1 MTAPAPQPPTLRGP
15 AMPKLYR
22 DATTARH
29 ETPDVAELRR
39 DAESWLMIGGE
50 RVLPL
55 LNALDAARAER
66 DALAAT
72 VERVRALHEP
82 YYPFRD
88 GRAYCGVCEGDEFAP
103 YPCSTIRAINA
114 ETEGESCGSVSAWLL
129 DIYRDGAAVGWD
141 ACMKALQYEDGTPV
155 EIVSFNNPYRTGEE

>member
-1 MTAPAPQPPTLRGP
+1 MSDLTPEMLARALDRMALINEEAEGATPPMTEPLT
-15 AMPKLYR
+15 
-22 DATTARH
+22 H
-29 ETPDVAELRR
+29 ESLAELRR

-72 VERVRALHEP
+72 VERVRALHVA

-88 GRAYCGVCEGDEFAP
+88 GRGYCGICEGDEFDP
-103 YPCSTIRAINA
+103 YPCSTIRAI
-114 ETEGESCGSVSAWLL
+114 
-129 DIYRDGAAVGWD
+129 D
-141 ACMKALQYEDGTPV
+141 
-155 EIVSFNNPYRTGEE
+155 EEVTL

>member
-1 MTAPAPQPPTLRGP
+1 MSDLTPEMLAKALDRMALINEEAEGATPPMTEPLT
-15 AMPKLYR
+15 
-22 DATTARH
+22 H
-29 ETPDVAELRR
+29 ESLAELRR

-72 VERVRALHEP
+72 VERVRALHVA

-88 GRAYCGVCEGDEFAP
+88 GRGYCGICEGDEFDP
-103 YPCSTIRAINA
+103 YPCSTIRA
-114 ETEGESCGSVSAWLL
+114 L
-129 DIYRDGAAVGWD
+129 D
-141 ACMKALQYEDGTPV
+141 
-155 EIVSFNNPYRTGEE
+155 EEPK

>member
-1 MTAPAPQPPTLRGP
+1 MTDWTRATPEMLARALDRMALINEEAEGATPPMTEPL
-15 AMPKLYR
+15 
-22 DATTARH
+22 TH
-29 ETPDVAELRR
+29 ESLAELRR

-72 VERVRALHEP
+72 VERVRALHVA

-88 GRAYCGVCEGDEFAP
+88 GRGYCGICEGDEFDP
-103 YPCSTIRAINA
+103 YPCSTIRAIN
-114 ETEGESCGSVSAWLL
+114 
-129 DIYRDGAAVGWD
+129 
-141 ACMKALQYEDGTPV
+141 
-155 EIVSFNNPYRTGEE
+155 EEVTL

>member
-1 MTAPAPQPPTLRGP
+1 MSNLTPEMLARALDRMALISEEAEGATPPMTEPLT
-15 AMPKLYR
+15 
-22 DATTARH
+22 H
-29 ETPDVAELRR
+29 ESLAELRR

-72 VERVRALHEP
+72 VERVRALHVA

-88 GRAYCGVCEGDEFAP
+88 GRGYCGICEGDGFDP
-103 YPCSTIRAINA
+103 YPCSTIRAIN
-114 ETEGESCGSVSAWLL
+114 
-129 DIYRDGAAVGWD
+129 
-141 ACMKALQYEDGTPV
+141 
-155 EIVSFNNPYRTGEE
+155 EEVTL

>member
-1 MTAPAPQPPTLRGP
+1 MSDLTPEMLARALDRMALINEEAEGATPPMTEPLT
-15 AMPKLYR
+15 
-22 DATTARH
+22 H
-29 ETPDVAELRR
+29 ESLAELRR

-72 VERVRALHEP
+72 VERVRALHVA

-88 GRAYCGVCEGDEFAP
+88 GRGYCGICVGDEFDP
-103 YPCSTIRAINA
+103 YPCSTIRAIN
-114 ETEGESCGSVSAWLL
+114 
-129 DIYRDGAAVGWD
+129 
-141 ACMKALQYEDGTPV
+141 
-155 EIVSFNNPYRTGEE
+155 EEVTL

>member
-1 MTAPAPQPPTLRGP
+1 MTDWTRVTPETL
-15 AMPKLYR
+15 
-22 DATTARH
+22 
-29 ETPDVAELRR
+29 AELRR

-88 GRAYCGVCEGDEFAP
+88 GYACCGVCEGDEFVP
-103 YPCSTIRAINA
+103 YPCQTIRALDA
-114 ETEGESCGSVSAWLL
+114 ETGGESCGSVSAWLL
-129 DIYRDGAAVGWD
+129 DIYRNGAAVGWD
-141 ACMKALQYEDGTPV
+141 ACLKSLRHEDGTPV
-155 EIVSFNNPYRTGEE
+155 EIVSFKNPYRIGEE

>member
-1 MTAPAPQPPTLRGP
+1 MSDLTPEMLARALDRMALINEEAEGATPPMTEPLT
-15 AMPKLYR
+15 
-22 DATTARH
+22 H
-29 ETPDVAELRR
+29 ESLAELRR

-72 VERVRALHEP
+72 VERIRALHVA

-88 GRAYCGVCEGDEFAP
+88 GRGYCGICEGDEFDP
-103 YPCSTIRAINA
+103 YPCSTIRAIN
-114 ETEGESCGSVSAWLL
+114 EEV
-129 DIYRDGAAVGWD
+129 
-141 ACMKALQYEDGTPV
+141 TP
-155 EIVSFNNPYRTGEE
+155 

>member
-1 MTAPAPQPPTLRGP
+1 MSDLTPEMLARALDRMALINEEAEGATPPMTEPLT
-15 AMPKLYR
+15 
-22 DATTARH
+22 H
-29 ETPDVAELRR
+29 ESLAELRR

-72 VERVRALHEP
+72 VERVRALHVA

-88 GRAYCGVCEGDEFAP
+88 GRGYCSICEGDEFDP
-103 YPCSTIRAINA
+103 YPCSTIRAIN
-114 ETEGESCGSVSAWLL
+114 
-129 DIYRDGAAVGWD
+129 
-141 ACMKALQYEDGTPV
+141 
-155 EIVSFNNPYRTGEE
+155 EEVTL

>member
-1 MTAPAPQPPTLRGP
+1 MALISEEAEGATPPMTEPLT
-15 AMPKLYR
+15 
-22 DATTARH
+22 H
-29 ETPDVAELRR
+29 ESLAELRR

-72 VERVRALHEP
+72 VERVRALHVA

-88 GRAYCGVCEGDEFAP
+88 GRGYCGICEGDEFDP
-103 YPCSTIRAINA
+103 YPCSTIRAIN
-114 ETEGESCGSVSAWLL
+114 
-129 DIYRDGAAVGWD
+129 
-141 ACMKALQYEDGTPV
+141 
-155 EIVSFNNPYRTGEE
+155 EEVTL

>member
-1 MTAPAPQPPTLRGP
+1 MPPISAAVPVRLLRHRMLLKQKLPALDRQALPADQSRNIGGWAAAPAHHSCHQGLSAPRRPMTEPLT
-15 AMPKLYR
+15 
-22 DATTARH
+22 H
-29 ETPDVAELRR
+29 ESLAELRR

-72 VERVRALHEP
+72 VERVRALHVA

-88 GRAYCGVCEGDEFAP
+88 GRGYRGICEGDEFDP
-103 YPCSTIRAINA
+103 YPCSTIRAIN
-114 ETEGESCGSVSAWLL
+114 
-129 DIYRDGAAVGWD
+129 
-141 ACMKALQYEDGTPV
+141 
-155 EIVSFNNPYRTGEE
+155 EEVTL

>member
-1 MTAPAPQPPTLRGP
+1 MSDLTPEMLARALDRMALISEEAEGATPPMTEPLT
-15 AMPKLYR
+15 
-22 DATTARH
+22 H
-29 ETPDVAELRR
+29 ESLAELRR

-72 VERVRALHEP
+72 VERVRALHVA

-88 GRAYCGVCEGDEFAP
+88 GRGYCGICEGDEFDP
-103 YPCSTIRAINA
+103 YPCSTIRAIN
-114 ETEGESCGSVSAWLL
+114 EEV
-129 DIYRDGAAVGWD
+129 
-141 ACMKALQYEDGTPV
+141 TP
-155 EIVSFNNPYRTGEE
+155 

>member
-1 MTAPAPQPPTLRGP
+1 MSDLTPEMLAKALDRMALINEEAEGATPPMTEPLT
-15 AMPKLYR
+15 
-22 DATTARH
+22 H
-29 ETPDVAELRR
+29 ESLAELRR

-72 VERVRALHEP
+72 VERVRALHVA

-88 GRAYCGVCEGDEFAP
+88 GRGYCGICEGDEFDP
-103 YPCSTIRAINA
+103 YPCSTIRAIN
-114 ETEGESCGSVSAWLL
+114 
-129 DIYRDGAAVGWD
+129 
-141 ACMKALQYEDGTPV
+141 
-155 EIVSFNNPYRTGEE
+155 EEVTL

>member
-1 MTAPAPQPPTLRGP
+1 MSDLTPEMLARALDRMALISEEAEGATPPMTEPLT
-15 AMPKLYR
+15 
-22 DATTARH
+22 H
-29 ETPDVAELRR
+29 ESLAELRR

-72 VERVRALHEP
+72 VERVRALHVA

-88 GRAYCGVCEGDEFAP
+88 GRGYCGICEGDEFDP
-103 YPCSTIRAINA
+103 YPCPTIRAIG
-114 ETEGESCGSVSAWLL
+114 GEQS
-129 DIYRDGAAVGWD
+129 
-141 ACMKALQYEDGTPV
+141 
-155 EIVSFNNPYRTGEE
+155 

>member
-1 MTAPAPQPPTLRGP
+1 MSDLTPEMLARALDRMALISEEAEGATPPMTEPLT
-15 AMPKLYR
+15 
-22 DATTARH
+22 H
-29 ETPDVAELRR
+29 ESLAELRR

-72 VERVRALHEP
+72 VERVRALHVA

-88 GRAYCGVCEGDEFAP
+88 GRGYCGICEGDEFDP
-103 YPCSTIRAINA
+103 YPCSTIRAIN
-114 ETEGESCGSVSAWLL
+114 
-129 DIYRDGAAVGWD
+129 
-141 ACMKALQYEDGTPV
+141 
-155 EIVSFNNPYRTGEE
+155 EEVTL

>member
-1 MTAPAPQPPTLRGP
+1 MSDLTPEMLARALDRMALINEEAEGATPPMTEPLT
-15 AMPKLYR
+15 
-22 DATTARH
+22 H
-29 ETPDVAELRR
+29 ESLAELRR

-72 VERVRALHEP
+72 VERVRALHVA

-88 GRAYCGVCEGDEFAP
+88 GRGYCGICEGDEFDP
-103 YPCSTIRAINA
+103 YPCSTIRAIN
-114 ETEGESCGSVSAWLL
+114 EEV
-129 DIYRDGAAVGWD
+129 
-141 ACMKALQYEDGTPV
+141 TP
-155 EIVSFNNPYRTGEE
+155 

>member
-1 MTAPAPQPPTLRGP
+1 MTDWTRATPEMLARALDRMALINEEAEGATPPMTEPL
-15 AMPKLYR
+15 
-22 DATTARH
+22 TH
-29 ETPDVAELRR
+29 ESLAELRR

-88 GRAYCGVCEGDEFAP
+88 GRACCGVCEGDEFAP
-103 YPCSTIRAINA
+103 YPCQTIRALDA
-114 ETEGESCGSVSAWLL
+114 ETSG
-129 DIYRDGAAVGWD
+129 
-141 ACMKALQYEDGTPV
+141 GTP
-155 EIVSFNNPYRTGEE
+155 

>member
-1 MTAPAPQPPTLRGP
+1 MSDLTPEMLARALDRMALISEEAEGATPPMTEPLT
-15 AMPKLYR
+15 
-22 DATTARH
+22 H
-29 ETPDVAELRR
+29 ESLAELRR

-72 VERVRALHEP
+72 VERVRALHVA

-88 GRAYCGVCEGDEFAP
+88 GRGYCGICEGDEFDP
-103 YPCSTIRAINA
+103 YPCSTIRAIDGGA
-114 ETEGESCGSVSAWLL
+114 ES
-129 DIYRDGAAVGWD
+129 
-141 ACMKALQYEDGTPV
+141 
-155 EIVSFNNPYRTGEE
+155 

>member
-1 MTAPAPQPPTLRGP
+1 MSDLTPEMLAKALDRMALISEEAEGATPPMTEPLT
-15 AMPKLYR
+15 
-22 DATTARH
+22 H
-29 ETPDVAELRR
+29 ESLAELRR

-72 VERVRALHEP
+72 VERVRALHVA

-88 GRAYCGVCEGDEFAP
+88 GRGYCGICEGDEFDP
-103 YPCSTIRAINA
+103 YPCSTIRAIN
-114 ETEGESCGSVSAWLL
+114 
-129 DIYRDGAAVGWD
+129 
-141 ACMKALQYEDGTPV
+141 
-155 EIVSFNNPYRTGEE
+155 EEVTL

>member
-1 MTAPAPQPPTLRGP
+1 MTDLTPETL
-15 AMPKLYR
+15 
-22 DATTARH
+22 
-29 ETPDVAELRR
+29 AELRR

-72 VERVRALHEP
+72 VERVRALHAP

-88 GRAYCGVCEGDEFAP
+88 GRGYCGICEGDEFDP
-103 YPCSTIRAINA
+103 YPCSTIRALDA
-114 ETEGESCGSVSAWLL
+114 EKGGESCGSVSA
-129 DIYRDGAAVGWD
+129 
-141 ACMKALQYEDGTPV
+141 
-155 EIVSFNNPYRTGEE
+155 

>member
-1 MTAPAPQPPTLRGP
+1 MSDLTPEMLARALDRMALINEEAEGATPPMTEPLT
-15 AMPKLYR
+15 
-22 DATTARH
+22 H
-29 ETPDVAELRR
+29 ESLAELRR

-72 VERVRALHEP
+72 VERIRALHVA

-88 GRAYCGVCEGDEFAP
+88 GRGYCGICEGDEFDP
-103 YPCSTIRAINA
+103 YPCSTIRAIN
-114 ETEGESCGSVSAWLL
+114 
-129 DIYRDGAAVGWD
+129 
-141 ACMKALQYEDGTPV
+141 
-155 EIVSFNNPYRTGEE
+155 EEVTL

>member
-1 MTAPAPQPPTLRGP
+1 MSDLTPEMLARALDRMALISEEAEGATPPMTEPLT
-15 AMPKLYR
+15 
-22 DATTARH
+22 H
-29 ETPDVAELRR
+29 ESLAELRR

-72 VERVRALHEP
+72 VERIRALHVA

-88 GRAYCGVCEGDEFAP
+88 GRGYCGICEGDEFDP
-103 YPCSTIRAINA
+103 YPCSTIRAIN
-114 ETEGESCGSVSAWLL
+114 
-129 DIYRDGAAVGWD
+129 
-141 ACMKALQYEDGTPV
+141 
-155 EIVSFNNPYRTGEE
+155 EEVTL

>member
-1 MTAPAPQPPTLRGP
+1 MSDLTPEMLAKALDRMALISEEAEGATPPMTEPLT
-15 AMPKLYR
+15 
-22 DATTARH
+22 H
-29 ETPDVAELRR
+29 ESLAELRR

-72 VERVRALHEP
+72 VERVRALHVA

-88 GRAYCGVCEGDEFAP
+88 GRGYCGYEFDP
-103 YPCSTIRAINA
+103 YPCSTIRAIN
-114 ETEGESCGSVSAWLL
+114 
-129 DIYRDGAAVGWD
+129 
-141 ACMKALQYEDGTPV
+141 
-155 EIVSFNNPYRTGEE
+155 EEVTL